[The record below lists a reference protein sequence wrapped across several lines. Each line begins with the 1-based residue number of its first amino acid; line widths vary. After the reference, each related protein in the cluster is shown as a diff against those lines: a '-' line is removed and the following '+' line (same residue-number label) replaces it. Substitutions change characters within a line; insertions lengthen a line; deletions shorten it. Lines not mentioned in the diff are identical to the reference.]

1 MALDDIQVL
10 LRNSGYR
17 VTQPR
22 QAVWRVLVDADGHL
36 TVEEIAARVQRRDP
50 GVNLASVYRSLALF
64 EELELVRESRL
75 AGEEA
80 SRWELAHPD
89 EHFHL
94 ICERCGGVDHH
105 AGDLVASI
113 VEHLRTGHGF
123 EAHQVELSVVGRCA
137 ACGGTVGPPDV
148 E

>member
-94 ICERCGGVDHH
+94 VCELCGRIDHH
-105 AGDLVASI
+105 VGTLVEDI
-113 VEHLRTGHGF
+113 REHLADGHGF
-123 EAHQVELSVVGRCA
+123 EAREVELIVTGRCA
-137 ACGGTVGPPDV
+137 ECSRGG
-148 E
+148 